1 METQMAASLPLDYT
15 SLSQRLFG
23 RVSFACAVAGALLH
37 TRALA
42 AKFYARRI
50 ENP

>member
-1 METQMAASLPLDYT
+1 MPASFPLDYT
-15 SLSQRLFG
+15 SLSQPLFG
-23 RVSFACAVAGALLH
+23 RVSFAFCAVAGTLLH